1 MEYPRYADVLAAGRS
16 RKCLEC
22 KEHGTRVWFSFWRER
37 ERRRQTLKD
46 YQSVKSLTRSF
57 FAFELLQVV
66 NDGVTIARA
75 IELVDPIENAGVQLI
90 KEVAGKTN
98 DLAGDGTTTASV
110 LAQEFVSLGLQNVT
124 AGANPIGIKKGIDK
138 TVSALV
144 KMLKENAKD
153 ITGSEDIK
161 GTHG

>member
-1 MEYPRYADVLAAGRS
+1 M
-16 RKCLEC
+16 
-22 KEHGTRVWFSFWRER
+22 
-37 ERRRQTLKD
+37 
-46 YQSVKSLTRSF
+46 
-57 FAFELLQVV
+57 
-66 NDGVTIARA
+66 TIARA

-161 GTHG
+161 GKTRGDLKTCFETAATMTSTDISCGNSN

>member
-1 MEYPRYADVLAAGRS
+1 MNSP
-16 RKCLEC
+16 
-22 KEHGTRVWFSFWRER
+22 T
-37 ERRRQTLKD
+37 
-46 YQSVKSLTRSF
+46 
-57 FAFELLQVV
+57 FELFQVV

-144 KMLKENAKD
+144 KMLKESAKD

-161 GTHG
+161 GTVGGGFKVNFEIMSTTIIAIVICDMGH

>member
-1 MEYPRYADVLAAGRS
+1 MRIP
-16 RKCLEC
+16 
-22 KEHGTRVWFSFWRER
+22 T
-37 ERRRQTLKD
+37 
-46 YQSVKSLTRSF
+46 
-57 FAFELLQVV
+57 FELLQVV

-161 GTHG
+161 GKIGGDLKPCFEIVAKTISSDINCDKRH